1 MTVQGKGVSRLYV
14 LLVVTLIFRFLVD
27 SNLVTASHHNLRILN
42 PKKTTNFRQRWYRR
56 RGKTKENNKF
66 IRQFDEFELSGDKK
80 VQLKLVQQWLARERS
95 KMKEKNSN
103 SKPEVLEANAG
114 ETNKLAKNFGSKEE
128 ETDKSTE
135 DVIHKEDETDELDK
149 KRAEVSQGAAKKRR
163 KRNKKKK
170 LAGRTGASIALL
182 SFLSGLYMGAANL
195 PGLVSRSVMDGLVSR
210 FTSLLPRRVIGWLSA

>member
-103 SKPEVLEANAG
+103 STPEVLEPSVG
-114 ETNKLAKNFGSKEE
+114 ETNKLAKNIEIEE
-128 ETDKSTE
+128 
-135 DVIHKEDETDELDK
+135 
-149 KRAEVSQGAAKKRR
+149 
-163 KRNKKKK
+163 
-170 LAGRTGASIALL
+170 
-182 SFLSGLYMGAANL
+182 
-195 PGLVSRSVMDGLVSR
+195 
-210 FTSLLPRRVIGWLSA
+210 